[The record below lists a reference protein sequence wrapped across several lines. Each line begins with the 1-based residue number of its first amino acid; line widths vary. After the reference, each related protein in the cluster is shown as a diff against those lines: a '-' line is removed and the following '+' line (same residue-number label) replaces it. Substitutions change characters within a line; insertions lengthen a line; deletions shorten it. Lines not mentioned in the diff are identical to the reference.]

1 VINDILVHRLG
12 TERIDLQ
19 KAVQQAG
26 RKMASDLDID
36 TASIVY
42 IALLYNGKEGIR
54 VGEGQFPPF
63 KIIFRTKEQGIEFK
77 EKAVQASKDPK
88 HPMSGAYFTTQQ
100 TPGTRIRTNIMWNMV
115 EKIKKPEKGIDAWVN
130 QNISKP
136 TLQVKGEDKFQ
147 KSYSFVNAI
156 QKYGTLVDDKT
167 KENALKLAKRFYP
180 NQVSKIFLIIKE

>member
-1 VINDILVHRLG
+1 
-12 TERIDLQ
+12 
-19 KAVQQAG
+19 
-26 RKMASDLDID
+26 
-36 TASIVY
+36 
-42 IALLYNGKEGIR
+42 
-54 VGEGQFPPF
+54 
-63 KIIFRTKEQGIEFK
+63 
-77 EKAVQASKDPK
+77 
-88 HPMSGAYFTTQQ
+88 
-100 TPGTRIRTNIMWNMV
+100 V

-156 QKYGTLVDDKT
+156 QKYGMLVDDKT